1 MADESKMIDEDGRE
15 RARCLA
21 TQGKESNGKKEVE
34 GRLERLQTKLFY
46 PSYLGTILHA
56 DLIS

>member
-1 MADESKMIDEDGRE
+1 MIGY
-15 RARCLA
+15 ARKRK
-21 TQGKESNGKKEVE
+21 QQEKEEVE

-56 DLIS
+56 DLISRMHCVKLYIAHA